1 MAAPAGY
8 TELGR
13 IGFVDRGTYA
23 SGTTYRIGDVVYYN
37 GSTWSALKDNLQ
49 GVTPAAGANWKYMAR
64 GFAAEALSAITANDT
79 SGVLGTAGASVTSQE
94 LIDAIADKV
103 MTKLIEKSK
112 IVNNLLA
119 TDATTVLSGP
129 MGKSLDEKITKL
141 NSDLTVKAD
150 AANISA
156 QIAISTTGQVVKV
169 PFGKIDNTTIA
180 HLDGGDMVIDIA
192 GWYYTRLNICFSENT
207 NERNYHDYRIVIN
220 NAVSVSGIGNI
231 PNPVVGGLTQYPLSD
246 IVYLNKSD
254 RIRIDV
260 IIGKSC
266 NVKLAHTKIV
276 LLRK

>member
-141 NSDLTVKAD
+141 NSDLAVKDVTAHFYKN
-150 AANISA
+150 APVSYVLAYKIGHMVQCIFTISA
-156 QIAISTTGQVVKV
+156 GSSGWVEVAFCDDDVRPLMDVPVYRARSAIVDDNAIQVNGTLKAAENKLYIYISKALSTNLSMSCIY
-169 PFGKIDNTTIA
+169 PTT
-180 HLDGGDMVIDIA
+180 
-192 GWYYTRLNICFSENT
+192 R
-207 NERNYHDYRIVIN
+207 
-220 NAVSVSGIGNI
+220 
-231 PNPVVGGLTQYPLSD
+231 
-246 IVYLNKSD
+246 
-254 RIRIDV
+254 
-260 IIGKSC
+260 
-266 NVKLAHTKIV
+266 
-276 LLRK
+276 

>member
-141 NSDLTVKAD
+141 NSDLAVKDVTAHFYKNAPVSYVLAYKIGHMVQCIFTINSGSSGWVEVAFCDDDVRPLMDVPVYRARSAIAD
-150 AANISA
+150 DNAIQVNGTLKAAENKLYIYISKA
-156 QIAISTTGQVVKV
+156 LSTNLSMSCIY
-169 PFGKIDNTTIA
+169 PTT
-180 HLDGGDMVIDIA
+180 
-192 GWYYTRLNICFSENT
+192 R
-207 NERNYHDYRIVIN
+207 
-220 NAVSVSGIGNI
+220 
-231 PNPVVGGLTQYPLSD
+231 
-246 IVYLNKSD
+246 
-254 RIRIDV
+254 
-260 IIGKSC
+260 
-266 NVKLAHTKIV
+266 
-276 LLRK
+276 